1 MKIVFFLPADVIE
14 YPIPEAQKPTFHF
27 GQMATQVRMAG
38 YFMADN
44 LYINHA
50 YIVGMSFQAGETA
63 APVVRRDMH

>member
-1 MKIVFFLPADVIE
+1 MKIVFFLPAGVIE
-14 YPIPEAQKPTFHF
+14 YPIPEEQKPTFHF

-50 YIVGMSFQAGETA
+50 FIVGMSFQSGEAA
-63 APVVRRDMH
+63 APAVRRDLN

>member
-1 MKIVFFLPADVIE
+1 MKIVFFLPAGVIE

-44 LYINHA
+44 LYINHDR
-50 YIVGMSFQAGETA
+50 ICGMSFQTDEMA
-63 APVVRRDMH
+63 APAVRRDLN

>member
-1 MKIVFFLPADVIE
+1 MKIVFFLPAGVIE
-14 YPIPEAQKPTFHF
+14 YPIPEVQQPTFHF

-50 YIVGMSFQAGETA
+50 FIVGMAFHTDETV
-63 APVVRRDMH
+63 APAVRRDLN